1 MSHGFF
7 QVVSV
12 DWLLSEF
19 KRFPRISEQETC
31 SLPAGVGRVLAQDLV
46 SNEDLPPFTRSSM
59 DGFAVNAQDT
69 FGASESNPGYL
80 ECVREIA
87 IDELP
92 DFTLHPG
99 QCAAIVTGAGL
110 PAGADSVVMVE
121 YTQEMGTGTIEIR
134 RTVAPGENIMLRGED
149 HAAGETALCAGRRL
163 RAQDV
168 GLLAA
173 LGITTFPVVAPLR
186 VGLISTGDEVVDV
199 TTTPHP
205 GQIRDV
211 NTSTL
216 GAMVQRAGAE
226 VVTSDRVPDDLQAI
240 SQALH
245 FALDAAD
252 LVLISGGS
260 SVGVRDHTL
269 TALTELPECAIRAHG
284 VAMSPGKPTI
294 VAQVGEKVVLGLPG
308 QVTSAQMVMEVL
320 GLPLLKH
327 LGGED
332 PALSPYA
339 AGLPATLTR
348 NIASKQGREDYV
360 RARLEPAG
368 TAKTPLATPVLG
380 KSGLLKSLLQANGY
394 IRIPAHSEGFQ
405 EGQTVTVRLF

>member
-7 QVVSV
+7 EVVSV
-12 DWLLSEF
+12 DWLLNAF
-19 KRFPRISEQETC
+19 KQFPWITTQESC
-31 SLPAGVGRVLAQDLV
+31 SLTHGAGRVLARDLV

-69 FGASESNPGYL
+69 FGASESNPTYL

-110 PAGADSVVMVE
+110 PTGADSVIMVE

-134 RTVAPGENIMLRGED
+134 RTTAPGENTMLRGED
-149 HAAGETALCAGRRL
+149 HTAGETALCAGRRL
-163 RAQDV
+163 RAQDL

-173 LGITTFPVVAPLR
+173 LGIPTFPVVAPVR
-186 VGLISTGDEVVDV
+186 VALISTGDEVVDV
-199 TTTPHP
+199 TATPRP

-216 GAMVQRAGAE
+216 RAMVQRSGAE
-226 VVTSDRVPDDLQAI
+226 VVTTDRVQDDLQGI

-245 FALDAAD
+245 AALNAAD

-260 SVGVRDHTL
+260 SMGVRDHTL

-294 VAQVGEKVVLGLPG
+294 VAQVGDKVVLGLPG
-308 QVTSAQMVMEVL
+308 QVTSAQMVMEIL

-327 LGGED
+327 LSGED
-332 PALSPYA
+332 PNLMPYA
-339 AGLPATLTR
+339 AGLTAILAR

-360 RARLEPAG
+360 RARLEPGDAQ
-368 TAKTPLATPVLG
+368 TPRATPVLG

-394 IRIPAHSEGFQ
+394 IRIPAHSEGLQ
-405 EGQTVTVRLF
+405 EGQIVTVHLF